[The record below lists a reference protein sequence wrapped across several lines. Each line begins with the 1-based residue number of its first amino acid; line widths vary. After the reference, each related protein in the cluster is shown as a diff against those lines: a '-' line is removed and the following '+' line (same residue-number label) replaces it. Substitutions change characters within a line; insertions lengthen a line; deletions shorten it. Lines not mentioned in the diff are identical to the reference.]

1 MLQKHSCDLFLYNIF
16 ISWYTF
22 EYSTKE
28 AGLEIHFKDLALK
41 AGQCQGTVGD
51 SEPGG
56 GSFTPDSETADSNR
70 LCDIIKYKIQ
80 IKPQKHIVYA

>member
-1 MLQKHSCDLFLYNIF
+1 MICFCIIFLLADIPLNIH
-16 ISWYTF
+16 
-22 EYSTKE
+22 TKE
-28 AGLEIHFKDLALK
+28 AGLEINFKDLALK
-41 AGQCQGTVGD
+41 AGQYQGTVGD